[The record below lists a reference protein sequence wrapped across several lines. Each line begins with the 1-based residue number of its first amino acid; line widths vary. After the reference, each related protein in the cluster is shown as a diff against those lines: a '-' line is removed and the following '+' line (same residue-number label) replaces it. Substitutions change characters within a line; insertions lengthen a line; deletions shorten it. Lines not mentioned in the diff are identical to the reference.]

1 MRQILFYVPVLWHY
15 GVGPVRVAL
24 GREVPRHHL
33 GGEELDVDGGV
44 RLDGPVDFEMFGVFL
59 SRKMWKI
66 VSLAKKTCLSSPI
79 LCPM

>member
-24 GREVPRHHL
+24 GRQVPRHHL

-44 RLDGPVDFEMFGVFL
+44 RLDGPVDFEMFGVF
-59 SRKMWKI
+59 
-66 VSLAKKTCLSSPI
+66 
-79 LCPM
+79 